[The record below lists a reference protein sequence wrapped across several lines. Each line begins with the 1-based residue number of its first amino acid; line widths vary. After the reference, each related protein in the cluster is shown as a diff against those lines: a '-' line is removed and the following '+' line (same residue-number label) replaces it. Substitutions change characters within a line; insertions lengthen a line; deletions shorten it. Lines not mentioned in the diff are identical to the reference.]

1 MKASQKAIR
10 LLEQMG
16 KIDRM
21 ERGKVCQMKGREHFN
36 HQTWQN
42 GRNRVRYVP
51 REQLKDLQAAID
63 GYTRFNDLAQ
73 QYIDEIIRLTR
84 REHARR
90 HPQPTRRTA
99 SSASSLINH
108 PRIAPD

>member
-51 REQLKDLQAAID
+51 REQLKDLQA
-63 GYTRFNDLAQ
+63 L
-73 QYIDEIIRLTR
+73 E
-84 REHARR
+84 
-90 HPQPTRRTA
+90 RTVF
-99 SSASSLINH
+99 SL
-108 PRIAPD
+108 RSQL